1 MQALHSK
8 PEGYVSISVKKEAGV
23 IKIYIED
30 NGTGIQQDQ
39 INKIFLPN
47 FTTKSGGTGLGLAM
61 VRNIVN
67 NFGGTIELLKTS
79 KEGTVF
85 YLEITEYE
93 ENKSV

>member
-1 MQALHSK
+1 
-8 PEGYVSISVKKEAGV
+8 
-23 IKIYIED
+23 
-30 NGTGIQQDQ
+30 
-39 INKIFLPN
+39 LPN